1 MKLHKNNLLKNII
14 IVLLIAAVL
23 LVVVTPT
30 VNAIYNS
37 FHNNNVAQAQDD
49 PPSVLKQAVND
60 ADKFYSFEVYSE
72 KTLNSKNFKEYVRV
86 SDFNDN
92 SPNYRL
98 SKKQKNYYEI
108 LAPEDGY
115 IGGTTYKIELKGVRF
130 ADEEMDSSS
139 PFYFTVK
146 RKEVVDVE
154 LVDTVKFLDYN
165 SVKTEFMDDDIV
177 LITGINGYEYA
188 IEDVLI
194 VPIYENDTTEV
205 SLKVAE
211 IISQTSNE
219 FMFTYEL
226 PDESEVVEYAEIYKN
241 QEIKF
246 DESLFYS
253 EWEEEVKDNVRKM
266 SYVQEVHE
274 AVNKAYTTKNKLPAW
289 VTVIPTIKLKI
300 EQYSPLQMKIE
311 ITWSSENIKAR
322 SNLTKDVITGKWV
335 VLHPDKY
342 NTPNLEAKIELSIKY
357 DSEAFVSEKDGV
369 KNTSTVDTSTISV
382 KFTVGAAYKLEVI
395 GELSKTYSNIKYNNA
410 SKKHYDLMAPYLKE
424 ANDIPLDHLKPGD
437 LTGFGYSGRGRPTNE
452 FREFLAEINL
462 SVDEHN
468 AKIESAK
475 EFINNNGLGPDK
487 VDTELFT
494 FKTPPIAIGTPAV
507 TLRFEVGFFLD
518 ISLNAE
524 VGVEQIWKTTVE
536 SGTIEHNGKSENYHN
551 EIKET
556 TGNVAISGSVGI
568 EVGIHGKAYFT
579 FAGLVQLGVKAK
591 IGIYFEASG
600 MYSKA
605 WGDGYI
611 NGVYNPQLGINNPEY
626 DAKPWAANY
635 DVGFRIELS
644 GYVKFLIF
652 DPYENTFYKYD
663 KSFLGED
670 VGQKPMFDLISEP
683 KQIEGFSLEDYKS
696 GDIKTITI
704 DENGYA
710 KVPDIYK
717 LEYDIKDNDIKVNK
731 TPLSGEEY
739 VISTSDYVY
748 YDNGYVYLKD
758 SSIKE
763 FYDVIYAYLV
773 VDGEVDE
780 NTFFPLIVTKEP
792 IEVDNVECYT
802 DVDGIQLGGH
812 ININSKCEPSNASY
826 QQCEYALDYIIK
838 NGVKITENLND
849 FAEISKY
856 GLLTVTDRLSLGDKI
871 AVKAHAIKDDVW
883 SEPIEIEVVKTPV
896 SEIFIRAEDYARSIG
911 AGERVQIYPKA
922 YPLNASFP
930 DCQLYISSGSE
941 YGKLVIENG
950 NYFVECNQGVE
961 LGKMIGITASAE
973 NGSIISEEYLFTV
986 GVVAVEKIE
995 VEDEFGNKLLQRKTA
1010 SNQIQQGNS
1019 LKLKTVY
1026 SPYNATVINS
1036 EYYLTDGSMYADID
1050 SAGNFTVKTYA
1061 PVGAKI
1067 TVIATADG
1075 VNSSEYT
1082 FEVVKVPVEN
1092 IELNNYQCTET
1103 VKPGE
1108 TVQFYPI
1115 ITPDNATYISP
1126 VYTITEGDD
1135 YATVS
1140 AYGTLQVLRDAPVG
1154 AAIKLTAETDGV
1166 VSEEYELTIIPI
1178 LAENLKLSAVNDTL
1192 KPGEGMQLNCVISP
1206 STATYAEDVKY
1217 YVIEGDNYATVNEN
1231 GYLQIN
1237 EEVDKGDAVVKVQ
1250 ATLDDVVSNVLE
1262 VKIYVP
1268 VQSVEI
1274 LFNSGNVTQMQV
1286 YMSEKFTVQVNPSY
1300 ATNANEIEYLA
1311 TNNAQFISLSDTI
1324 CGCYVT
1330 VKENA
1335 VIGDMFSIAVNVDG
1349 VQSEDYFIEISKTPV
1364 TRIENNCDSNLDI
1377 GEGKAYTLNA
1387 SAYPLNATYRSV
1399 SYRIKDG
1406 FDIAD
1411 IVKLDKDKYVLQ
1423 VQSGADKIGRTI
1435 KVIASADGID
1445 GEPVVYTVV
1454 KNSVQYVNISDK
1466 NGKSQLLPDEATN
1479 IVFEVNEDATFV
1491 NAKYKI
1497 SSGNEYAAITAD
1509 GELKINSFVGVPDAK
1524 VGVTV
1529 TVDGTESAEL
1539 IYDIFVPVSSILI
1552 NSDNSYP
1559 RTGSKFK
1566 INTTVNSNATDK
1578 KMKLEI
1584 TSGAE
1589 YIEEISLDDYGNG
1602 TFMVRDDIQ
1611 ISDAEVRFK
1620 ATAQGVE
1627 SLELTVNLVVP
1638 VTNVEVTATNY
1649 KPMQGETI
1657 CVDAL
1662 VYPEYAT
1669 LNSVV
1674 YRLLNN
1680 VNGIVVNSV
1689 TGEVEV
1695 RDYVE
1700 VGTEFAVVAVS
1711 DGVESNPIYFT
1722 VQKVPVNEVIISER
1736 NNATEVR
1743 VGESINLSAQVLP
1756 VNATYKAVFWT
1767 ILENGTGIVVNDN
1780 GRIDV
1785 SYSAPVGAVVK
1796 IKGTADGVDSN
1807 IFEFTLLKQPV
1818 SEVSLDYD
1826 AENAYGENQFIA
1838 GSTIKLFASVNENA
1852 TYPDISF
1859 EFLDYQYLEF
1869 YTKGAKIGNVQEF
1882 VFKIKDDI
1890 DIPNANITFYAVA
1903 DGVRSRQ
1910 ITIDVYNPVKEL
1922 DISLSETGR
1931 IMADSNFA
1939 IDVVVNNGKNN
1950 STVQPVLAV
1959 IQGAEYLNETAYGQY
1974 TVKSSEELA
1983 AILISE
1989 KTRSKKVVIKAS
2001 GDGVDSNIIEFEI
2014 YVPVTSIEITE
2025 IPESITISSCDNYIK
2040 TKIFPEYATNLN
2052 VKYSIVNQAELPF
2065 VTINSLTGQITIT
2078 NNKSYIGKNVIVR
2091 VDAADGVYTER
2102 EISITKIALEEIA
2115 VSPDTVKEIL
2125 PGAQIEL
2132 FSIPTPSNA
2141 TFADNLNDVKYY
2153 LKSGSAYIN
2162 GNILTVRST
2171 AAINSDIV
2179 IYAIA
2184 DGVQSEDYN
2193 IRVVS
2198 APETSVRL
2206 YADSNIDFDNVK
2218 GGQNIQFYVDI
2229 RLPRPDTEADFPVAY
2244 RVEGPATISVDGL
2257 LTVKNRP
2264 LNNSKIKVYAEAVGV
2279 TKLITMT
2286 VKTPINLSSNLSV
2299 ISEGSSAILTV
2310 SDADLFGSVSYY
2322 LDNDSISLG
2331 SLNYQTGVLT
2341 IKSGVKGNSV
2351 VKAYAIADGI
2361 RSNIIEMTIFVPVK
2375 NLTVSTS
2382 NSNIYSYTTQ
2392 ALMDKTTND
2401 RISLQAAF
2409 NKGFSSNTN
2418 VRYIIESGVNYVQN
2432 VNIENGV
2439 AYIYDNF
2446 LQVKTNVG
2454 SNGNTIKLRAEVYGE
2469 YGQSV
2474 FSSNTQTVKILIPVE
2489 NINLTRDSLGAASG
2503 MNYVQQQKSYT
2514 FSASVYP
2521 VYADDSAITFTADAN
2536 YCSITRRDNKVT
2548 LAIKE
2553 NAKLN
2558 GDFTLKASVANGVEK
2573 SYGLR
2578 VEEVWANSV
2587 SCSFK
2592 SLKNNSV
2599 AVLSKVYAG
2608 DILTA
2613 NIDYAPINVSDKNK
2627 NAVLSFDSNSII
2639 TSNNYAYISGNQVH
2653 IKDVKDLREDEP
2665 QFNVYIWATNKDGK
2679 TEFLSDAIVVYI
2691 PVVDVKVGLKEVD
2704 RGSTADM
2711 QISYN
2716 SINGGYANPDAK
2728 SNRKTDITVSNNSA
2742 YAGKVIFNGDI
2753 ITVPKDFNASNTITG
2768 KIITPDEASCEF
2780 SISIKAL
2787 NLSSENVFYNN
2798 KKEFSTVSYDS
2809 EGRTMYSDDNA
2820 QLEENCFTY
2829 VCGKYNGLLIS
2840 AYGVSY
2846 SVSTNSNYVQ
2856 LAGTQI
2862 RIVQGAP
2869 GTHIATLTVTFDD
2882 GGKITTVTKKI
2893 NVFNRV
2899 NNFDL
2904 VEKSVTKLNTWLY
2917 VTNTDSLA
2925 SQSSNSYDFV
2935 AENTDNYSLTA
2946 DGYFTVKNK
2955 AANKNYIWFNVN
2967 FRQKYNG
2974 TTILSCKYQKNVFV
2988 NILDKQTVTFHKS
3001 GDTSIVIDDKIYYD
3015 SFKYSSIDL
3024 SMLKSLGYSTITFTI
3039 SVEMYEIDHGYQE
3052 VYLDV
3057 SRSGGCDTIWE
3068 NRNIEHGGH
3077 NKKGNYW
3084 GTHEYSCVMN
3094 INDLYNK
3101 YGSQICIRL
3110 GYSAHGS
3117 YGDDWNRGLAQV
3129 KISAE

>member
-1 MKLHKNNLLKNII
+1 MVCIIILSGLTILICQFSFKNNSK
-14 IVLLIAAVL
+14 VAKADS
-23 LVVVTPT
+23 LVVQT
-30 VNAIYNS
+30 
-37 FHNNNVAQAQDD
+37 
-49 PPSVLKQAVND
+49 QAVNGV
-60 ADKFYSFEVYSE
+60 DKDISFDFLSE
-72 KTLNSKNFKEYVRV
+72 IKLTDINFKDYIKV
-86 SDFNDN
+86 SNIKGEIPKCRIKSLGD
-92 SPNYRL
+92 
-98 SKKQKNYYEI
+98 KKYKL
-108 LAPEDGY
+108 LAPENGY
-115 IGGTTYKIELKGVRF
+115 VAGETYSINLYKTKFVNDSIS
-130 ADEEMDSSS
+130 EER
-139 PFYFTVK
+139 PFYFSIDHKDVVNVVYKNNVRLIEDQNLLEINENYIVLSGKNYNIGDILIIPFKSDISDKLTVK
-146 RKEVVDVE
+146 ITEITEQTNSTTTAVIQLPEMDEVLEEEEIYGEFEPKITEGDLQNYIKQNNESIKDEAMRLPQVKAVNEVLNTHTTATLSQKTKKLVPKIDIKAEGGYNNKKKECDPWKFKLIFTWDLSQKSSVE
-154 LVDTVKFLDYN
+154 LEINYTQ
-165 SVKTEFMDDDIV
+165 KTKTFISD
-177 LITGINGYEYA
+177 ING
-188 IEDVLI
+188 I
-194 VPIYENDTTEV
+194 
-205 SLKVAE
+205 
-211 IISQTSNE
+211 
-219 FMFTYEL
+219 
-226 PDESEVVEYAEIYKN
+226 
-241 QEIKF
+241 
-246 DESLFYS
+246 
-253 EWEEEVKDNVRKM
+253 
-266 SYVQEVHE
+266 
-274 AVNKAYTTKNKLPAW
+274 
-289 VTVIPTIKLKI
+289 
-300 EQYSPLQMKIE
+300 
-311 ITWSSENIKAR
+311 
-322 SNLTKDVITGKWV
+322 
-335 VLHPDKY
+335 
-342 NTPNLEAKIELSIKY
+342 
-357 DSEAFVSEKDGV
+357 
-369 KNTSTVDTSTISV
+369 KNTSTVNQKILGLKLSIKGEFEKVFTSDL
-382 KFTVGAAYKLEVI
+382 G
-395 GELSKTYSNIKYNNA
+395 IKN
-410 SKKHYDLMAPYLKE
+410 P
-424 ANDIPLDHLKPGD
+424 IIKPGD
-437 LTGFGYSGRGRPTNE
+437 YFNE
-452 FREFLAEINL
+452 ILDADGNVTKNDTLLVEKNYKHKNVTKGQKDKERYILKQNKLRKARNDKREVFAQLVN
-462 SVDEHN
+462 N
-468 AKIESAK
+468 KIE
-475 EFINNNGLGPDK
+475 EFNESDATVKLLQFNFI
-487 VDTELFT
+487 
-494 FKTPPIAIGTPAV
+494 ICPAV
-507 TLRFEVGFFLD
+507 TFTIKIDLNVKVTFTGEFGTLHE
-518 ISLNAE
+518 ISWND
-524 VGVEQIWKTTVE
+524 E
-536 SGTIEHNGKSENYHN
+536 SGTIEYKNKTQEYHN
-551 EIKET
+551 ESEVRYA
-556 TGNVAISGSVGI
+556 GNIYALGKIEVKAGPKVQSYFSFAHLISVGI
-568 EVGIHGKAYFT
+568 QAEGGVYAEIT
-579 FAGLVQLGVKAK
+579 GLGS
-591 IGIYFEASG
+591 F
-600 MYSKA
+600 A
-605 WGDGYI
+605 WGDYNTDEYSAFDESPIALHVEAGFYI
-611 NGVYNPQLGINNPEY
+611 ELKAYVRIEFLEWFTGQDKSYGVPIFEYKWKFLDVGHSVINDLTPISANGPDDLLGMY
-626 DAKPWAANY
+626 DA
-635 DVGFRIELS
+635 
-644 GYVKFLIF
+644 
-652 DPYENTFYKYD
+652 
-663 KSFLGED
+663 
-670 VGQKPMFDLISEP
+670 
-683 KQIEGFSLEDYKS
+683 
-696 GDIKTITI
+696 DIPVVTIG
-704 DENGYA
+704 ENGFGKLPTFTKSLYDFTTSTLTTE
-710 KVPDIYK
+710 KIEYK
-717 LEYDIKDNDIKVNK
+717 DYLVGY
-731 TPLSGEEY
+731 
-739 VISTSDYVY
+739 SDYIY
-748 YDNGYVYLKD
+748 CNNGYVYEKD
-758 SSIKE
+758 SSIRDFE
-763 FYDVIYAYLV
+763 DIVIAYMI
-773 VDGEVDE
+773 VDGKIDE
-780 NTFFPLIVTKEP
+780 NTFLPIKVVKEP
-792 IEVDNVECYT
+792 IKVDNVECYT
-802 DVDGIQLGGH
+802 DADGIQLGGH
-812 ININSKCEPSNASY
+812 INVNSKCEPSNASY

-838 NGVKITENLND
+838 NGDKITENLSE
-849 FAEISKY
+849 FAEISKC

-941 YGKLVIENG
+941 YGKLVIENDK
-950 NYFVECNQGVE
+950 YFVECNQGVE

-973 NGSIISEEYLFTV
+973 NGNIISEEYLFTV
-986 GVVAVEKIE
+986 GIVAVEKIE

-1036 EYYLTDGSMYADID
+1036 EYHLTDGSMYADID
-1050 SAGNFTVKTYA
+1050 SAGNFTVKNSA

-1126 VYTITEGDD
+1126 VYTITEGED

-1140 AYGTLQVLRDAPVG
+1140 AYGTLQVFSDAPVG

-1166 VSEEYELTIIPI
+1166 VSKEYELTIIPI

-1217 YVIEGDNYATVNEN
+1217 DVIEGGNYATVNEN

-1349 VQSEDYFIEISKTPV
+1349 VQSEDYFIEIIKTPV

-1479 IVFEVNEDATFV
+1479 IIFGVNEDATFV

-1578 KMKLEI
+1578 KLTLEV

-1756 VNATYKAVFWT
+1756 VNATYKAVSWT

-1838 GSTIKLFASVNENA
+1838 GSTVKLFASVNENA

-1882 VFKIKDDI
+1882 VFKIKEDI

-1922 DISLSETGR
+1922 AIILSETGR

-1939 IDVVVNNGKNN
+1939 VDVVVNNGKNN

-2065 VTINSLTGQITIT
+2065 VTINSLIGQITVS
-2078 NNKSYIGKNVIVR
+2078 NNKAYIGKNVIVR
-2091 VDAADGVYTER
+2091 VDAADGVYTEC

-2162 GNILTVRST
+2162 GNILIVRST
-2171 AAINSDIV
+2171 AAIHSDIV

-2299 ISEGSSAILTV
+2299 ISEGASAILTV
-2310 SDADLFGSVSYY
+2310 SDADLFGSVGYY

-2375 NLTVSTS
+2375 NLTFSTS

-2474 FSSNTQTVKILIPVE
+2474 FSSNIQTVKILIPVE

-2558 GDFTLKASVANGVEK
+2558 GDFTLKAAVANGVEK
-2573 SYGLR
+2573 SYDLR

-2592 SLKNNSV
+2592 SLKNNGV

-2608 DILTA
+2608 DTLTA
-2613 NIDYAPINVSDKNK
+2613 NIGYAPINVSDKNK
-2627 NAVLSFDSNSII
+2627 NAVLSFDLNSII
-2639 TSNNYAYISGNQVH
+2639 TSNSYAYISGNQIH
-2653 IKDVKDLREDEP
+2653 IKEVKDLREDEP

-2716 SINGGYANPDAK
+2716 SINGGYANPEAK
-2728 SNRKTDITVSNNSA
+2728 SSRKTDITVSNNSA

-2882 GGKITTVTKKI
+2882 GGKITTATKKI

-3001 GDTSIVIDDKIYYD
+3001 GDTSIVTDDKIYYD

>member
-1 MKLHKNNLLKNII
+1 MQSYFSFAHLISVGIQAEGGVYAEITGLGSFAWGDYNTDEYSAFDESPIALH
-14 IVLLIAAVL
+14 VEAG
-23 LVVVTPT
+23 
-30 VNAIYNS
+30 
-37 FHNNNVAQAQDD
+37 
-49 PPSVLKQAVND
+49 
-60 ADKFYSFEVYSE
+60 FY
-72 KTLNSKNFKEYVRV
+72 
-86 SDFNDN
+86 
-92 SPNYRL
+92 
-98 SKKQKNYYEI
+98 
-108 LAPEDGY
+108 
-115 IGGTTYKIELKGVRF
+115 IELKAYVRIEFLEWFTGQDKSYGVPIF
-130 ADEEMDSSS
+130 E
-139 PFYFTVK
+139 YK
-146 RKEVVDVE
+146 W
-154 LVDTVKFLDYN
+154 KFLDVGH
-165 SVKTEFMDDDIV
+165 SVINDLTPISANGPDDLLGMYDADIPV
-177 LITGINGYEYA
+177 VTIGENGFGKLPTFTKSLY
-188 IEDVLI
+188 DFTTSTL
-194 VPIYENDTTEV
+194 TTE
-205 SLKVAE
+205 
-211 IISQTSNE
+211 
-219 FMFTYEL
+219 
-226 PDESEVVEYAEIYKN
+226 
-241 QEIKF
+241 
-246 DESLFYS
+246 
-253 EWEEEVKDNVRKM
+253 
-266 SYVQEVHE
+266 
-274 AVNKAYTTKNKLPAW
+274 
-289 VTVIPTIKLKI
+289 KI
-300 EQYSPLQMKIE
+300 EY
-311 ITWSSENIKAR
+311 
-322 SNLTKDVITGKWV
+322 KD
-335 VLHPDKY
+335 
-342 NTPNLEAKIELSIKY
+342 
-357 DSEAFVSEKDGV
+357 
-369 KNTSTVDTSTISV
+369 
-382 KFTVGAAYKLEVI
+382 
-395 GELSKTYSNIKYNNA
+395 
-410 SKKHYDLMAPYLKE
+410 YLV
-424 ANDIPLDHLKPGD
+424 
-437 LTGFGYSGRGRPTNE
+437 GYS
-452 FREFLAEINL
+452 
-462 SVDEHN
+462 D
-468 AKIESAK
+468 
-475 EFINNNGLGPDK
+475 
-487 VDTELFT
+487 
-494 FKTPPIAIGTPAV
+494 
-507 TLRFEVGFFLD
+507 
-518 ISLNAE
+518 
-524 VGVEQIWKTTVE
+524 
-536 SGTIEHNGKSENYHN
+536 Y
-551 EIKET
+551 
-556 TGNVAISGSVGI
+556 
-568 EVGIHGKAYFT
+568 
-579 FAGLVQLGVKAK
+579 
-591 IGIYFEASG
+591 IYC
-600 MYSKA
+600 
-605 WGDGYI
+605 
-611 NGVYNPQLGINNPEY
+611 N
-626 DAKPWAANY
+626 
-635 DVGFRIELS
+635 
-644 GYVKFLIF
+644 
-652 DPYENTFYKYD
+652 
-663 KSFLGED
+663 
-670 VGQKPMFDLISEP
+670 
-683 KQIEGFSLEDYKS
+683 
-696 GDIKTITI
+696 
-704 DENGYA
+704 
-710 KVPDIYK
+710 
-717 LEYDIKDNDIKVNK
+717 
-731 TPLSGEEY
+731 
-739 VISTSDYVY
+739 
-748 YDNGYVYLKD
+748 NGYVYEKD
-758 SSIKE
+758 SSIRDFE
-763 FYDVIYAYLV
+763 DIVIAYMI
-773 VDGEVDE
+773 VDGKIDE
-780 NTFFPLIVTKEP
+780 NTFLPIKVVKEP
-792 IEVDNVECYT
+792 IKVDNVECYT
-802 DVDGIQLGGH
+802 DADGIQLGGH
-812 ININSKCEPSNASY
+812 INVNSKCEPSNASY

-838 NGVKITENLND
+838 NGDKITENLSE
-849 FAEISKY
+849 FAEISKC

-941 YGKLVIENG
+941 YGKLVIENDK
-950 NYFVECNQGVE
+950 YFVECNQGVE

-973 NGSIISEEYLFTV
+973 NGNIISEEYLFTV
-986 GVVAVEKIE
+986 GIVAVEKIE

-1036 EYYLTDGSMYADID
+1036 EYHLTDGSMYADID
-1050 SAGNFTVKTYA
+1050 SAGNFTVKNSA

-1126 VYTITEGDD
+1126 VYTITEGED

-1140 AYGTLQVLRDAPVG
+1140 AYGTLQVFSDAPVG

-1166 VSEEYELTIIPI
+1166 VSKEYELTIIPI

-1217 YVIEGDNYATVNEN
+1217 DVIEGGNYATVNEN

-1349 VQSEDYFIEISKTPV
+1349 VQSEDYFIEIIKTPV

-1479 IVFEVNEDATFV
+1479 IIFGVNEDATFV

-1578 KMKLEI
+1578 KLTLEV

-1756 VNATYKAVFWT
+1756 VNATYKAVSWT

-1838 GSTIKLFASVNENA
+1838 GSTVKLFASVNENA

-1882 VFKIKDDI
+1882 VFKIKEDI

-1922 DISLSETGR
+1922 AIILSETGR

-1939 IDVVVNNGKNN
+1939 VDVVVNNGKNN

-2065 VTINSLTGQITIT
+2065 VTINSLIGQITVS
-2078 NNKSYIGKNVIVR
+2078 NNKAYIGKNVIVR
-2091 VDAADGVYTER
+2091 VDAADGVYTEC

-2162 GNILTVRST
+2162 GNILIVRST
-2171 AAINSDIV
+2171 AAIHSDIV

-2299 ISEGSSAILTV
+2299 ISEGASAILTV
-2310 SDADLFGSVSYY
+2310 SDADLFGSVGYY

-2375 NLTVSTS
+2375 NLTFSTS

-2474 FSSNTQTVKILIPVE
+2474 FSSNIQTVKILIPVE

-2558 GDFTLKASVANGVEK
+2558 GDFTLKAAVANGVEK
-2573 SYGLR
+2573 SYDLR

-2592 SLKNNSV
+2592 SLKNNGV

-2608 DILTA
+2608 DTLTA
-2613 NIDYAPINVSDKNK
+2613 NIGYAPINVSDKNK
-2627 NAVLSFDSNSII
+2627 NAVLSFDLNSII
-2639 TSNNYAYISGNQVH
+2639 TSNSYAYISGNQIH
-2653 IKDVKDLREDEP
+2653 IKEVKDLREDEP

-2716 SINGGYANPDAK
+2716 SINGGYANPEAK
-2728 SNRKTDITVSNNSA
+2728 SSRKTDITVSNNSA

-2882 GGKITTVTKKI
+2882 GGKITTATKKI

-3001 GDTSIVIDDKIYYD
+3001 GDTSIVTDDKIYYD